1 MDAVHTSAQRN
12 GERGSAGILAI
23 FISTTLF
30 MLIMSG
36 LTLIHLS
43 KQAIQT
49 QLTYH
54 GQAVNS
60 AQAGLVDAQSWF
72 RRQTLQP
79 VTTFNPQLDLL
90 SVPPIIDTDDPA
102 IGIVREYE
110 ISDLGNVWGRY
121 EVRRSD
127 LRDASAERGKP
138 GTGTIW
144 QLESVGIVYARKDIT
159 RSYDQSPNRRLAK
172 VVART
177 EVQRMNLV
185 LPGNAAICSRRGD
198 AVTTETKTRL
208 IAGADIGVLHP
219 SGTGSPTLNGSVGA
233 GINVSTASPYL
244 DSIQDIFGVS
254 QRELIGMADLVAY
267 SMGDL
272 PAQLPAMSLTV
283 IRNDATF
290 TAARPLIGIGL
301 LVVLGDLTIAADSFS
316 NFNGLIV
323 VTGDYEQNSPSQISG
338 AIVGHGDIDIKGAG
352 DFSEVTFD
360 SALLSNIQKEM
371 GQYRVTRSP
380 LLVRK

>member
-1 MDAVHTSAQRN
+1 MDQVYMPKDRI
-12 GERGSAGILAI
+12 GERGSAGILAM

-30 MLIMSG
+30 LLVMSG
-36 LTLIHLS
+36 LTMIHLS
-43 KQAIQT
+43 KQVIQT

-72 RRQTLQP
+72 RRQTVQP
-79 VTTFNPQLDLL
+79 VTTFDPQLDLL
-90 SVPPIIDTDDPA
+90 ASPPVIDTDDPTV
-102 IGIVREYE
+102 GIVREYE

-121 EVRRSD
+121 EVRKTEV
-127 LRDASAERGKP
+127 RDASAERGKP
-138 GTGTIW
+138 GNGTIW
-144 QLESVGIVYARKDIT
+144 AVESVGIVYARKDIT
-159 RSYDQSPNRRLAK
+159 KSYDQSPNRQLAK
-172 VVART
+172 IVART
-177 EVQRMNLV
+177 EVQRLNLV
-185 LPGNAAICSRRGD
+185 LPGNSAICSQRGD

-208 IAGADIGVLHP
+208 IAGSDIGVLHP
-219 SGTGSPTLNGSVGA
+219 SGTGTPTLDGSVGA
-233 GINVSTASPYL
+233 GIDDGTASPYL
-244 DSIQDIFGVS
+244 DSIQDVFGVG

-267 SMGDL
+267 DMGDV
-272 PAQLPAMSLTV
+272 PAELPAMGLTI

-290 TAARPLIGIGL
+290 NAAQPLLGTGL
-301 LVVLGDLTIAADSFS
+301 LVVLGDLTIESNSFS
-316 NFNGLIV
+316 NFNGLIF
-323 VTGDYEQNSPSQISG
+323 VTGDYEQNSPSQVSG

-360 SALLSNIQKEM
+360 DTLLTHIQKEM

>member
-1 MDAVHTSAQRN
+1 MRKERA
-12 GERGSAGILAI
+12 GERGSAGILAM

-30 MLIMSG
+30 LLVMSG
-36 LTLIHLS
+36 MTIIHLS
-43 KQAIQT
+43 KQVIQT

-72 RRQTLQP
+72 RRQTVQP
-79 VTTFNPQLDLL
+79 VATFNPQLDLL
-90 SVPPIIDTDDPA
+90 SNPPVIDTDDPTV
-102 IGIVREYE
+102 GIVREYE

-121 EVRRSD
+121 EVRKTEV
-127 LRDASAERGKP
+127 RDASAERGKP
-138 GTGTIW
+138 GNGTIW
-144 QLESVGIVYARKDIT
+144 AVESVGIVYARKDISK
-159 RSYDQSPNRRLAK
+159 SYDQSPNRQLAR

-208 IAGADIGVLHP
+208 IAGSNIGVLHP
-219 SGTGSPTLNGSVGA
+219 SGTGSATLAGSIGA
-233 GINVSTASPYL
+233 GINENTASPYL
-244 DSIQDIFGVS
+244 DSIQDVFGVG

-267 SMGDL
+267 NMSDV
-272 PAQLPAMSLTV
+272 PARLPAMGLTI

-290 TAARPLIGIGL
+290 TPAQPLIGTGL
-301 LVVLGDLTIAADSFS
+301 LVVLGNLTIQSNSFS
-316 NFNGLIV
+316 NFNGLIF
-323 VTGDYEQNSPSQISG
+323 VTGNYEQNAPSQISG

-360 SALLSNIQKEM
+360 DTLLTHIQKEM